1 MDYNLGSKMVVTI
14 AFSEKAFPIDNTL
27 VDVEKQRASTFRFE
41 HLREQYTFAHAF
53 KRGVL
58 SHYFPFKKAS
68 EWRFDQTP
76 SGKPFIKEGIAFNLS
91 HSARS
96 VAVALVESTD
106 KSAVDVDI
114 ECFREMDDLES
125 MIEMVCHPDEIQQL
139 DRFSDRSKG
148 FFTLWTAKEAL
159 LKTCG
164 SGLID
169 DLNRINCR
177 QSLLSDQSYSLHWQG
192 KQYCLK
198 SFSFEWGVI
207 TAAWSEDLPVSE
219 IRLDNWTSGGLNPLI
234 FALSVAIKK
243 SLVFCNTRLLNLI
256 SSLG

>member
-1 MDYNLGSKMVVTI
+1 MDYNLGSNVVLTI
-14 AFSEKAFPIDNTL
+14 AFSENAFPIDNTL

-58 SHYFPFKKAS
+58 SHYFPFKKTS

-96 VAVALVESTD
+96 VVVALIESTD
-106 KSAVDVDI
+106 KSAVGVDI
-114 ECFREMDDLES
+114 ECFREIADLES

-139 DRFSDRSKG
+139 DRCHDRSKG
-148 FFTLWTAKEAL
+148 FFTLWTTKEAL
-159 LKTCG
+159 LKAYG

-169 DLNRINCR
+169 DLNSINCLP
-177 QSLLSDQSYSLHWQG
+177 SLLGDLSYSLPWQG

-198 SFSFEWGVI
+198 SFSFDWGVI
-207 TAAWSEDLPVSE
+207 AAAWSEDLPVSE
-219 IRLDNWTSGGLNPLI
+219 IRLDNWTSGGPESERHLI
-234 FALSVAIKK
+234 Q
-243 SLVFCNTRLLNLI
+243 
-256 SSLG
+256 